1 MIKPVTIIAYE
12 GITDGLETSKPYPI
26 TYVDKSEA
34 VTSYTEL
41 MSAIQARVGVL
52 GLKLTDF
59 DDLAGFPAGL
69 SGKVFGMLQVK
80 RLGPEKVFDAIRAAG
95 LRIRVEIDP
104 EQTAK
109 MAIRISE
116 NYNPRQANQSRPGH
130 ASTPLS
136 TAVLSRVFKP
146 LGRMG
151 GKKRWERVSKKD
163 RSAHMTMMINARWKR
178 ERKKRKAANRRKQRE
193 TSAKVAEVVANV

>member
-1 MIKPVTIIAYE
+1 MNAPVT
-12 GITDGLETSKPYPI
+12 T
-26 TYVDKSEA
+26 
-34 VTSYTEL
+34 YTEL
-41 MSAIQARVGVL
+41 MTAIQARVGAL

-95 LRIRVEIDP
+95 LRIRIEIDP
-104 EQTAK
+104 EQEAK
-109 MAIRISE
+109 MKERIAQ
-116 NYNPRQANQSRPGH
+116 NYNPRQANQARNGH

-193 TSAKVAEVVANV
+193 ASAKVSIVVTGCATDTNRMPSI